1 MPERSA
7 LAQGVQIGVEA
18 TPGTNVAA
26 NKKFN
31 SIGIDASMTAEMQE
45 FRAMGNKYKT
55 IIVEGKEWVEADLT
69 GAGNYEELTYMFA
82 SCLVS
87 PGAPVTSDT
96 TARTWTFGPAT
107 AAEDTVKTMTVE
119 IGGAVRAHKFN
130 YGLVTEIELD
140 MSRDGIEISGAMIGQ
155 RISDNIT
162 LTPAPT
168 TLPEVPI
175 LPTDIDV
182 YLDSTSGGLGATK
195 LTRVVNATI
204 HLGDRFNPVW
214 VLNTANNSFVAHVE
228 GEPSATITLLMEADA
243 EGMNQLTQMRAGSTK
258 FLRIKATSPTLA
270 GAATVFYSL
279 IWDAAIKV
287 SEPGDFD
294 ETDGLFTIEWTFEM
308 VHDGTWGKAYT
319 VALVNKLTAL

>member
-55 IIVEGKEWVEADLT
+55 VIVEGKEWVEADLS

-82 SCLVS
+82 SCLVA
-87 PGAPVTSDT
+87 PGAPTTSDT
-96 TARTWTFGPAT
+96 TAKTWTFGPAT
-107 AAEDTVKTMTVE
+107 SGEDTVKTMTVE
-119 IGGAVRAHKFN
+119 VGGPVRAHKFN
-130 YGLVTEIELD
+130 YGLVTEIEID
-140 MSRDGIEISGAMIGQ
+140 MSRDGVEISGAMIGQ

-162 LTPAPT
+162 MTVGPT

-182 YLDSTSGGLGATK
+182 FLDTTSAGLGTTK

-228 GEPSATITLLMEADA
+228 SEPSATITLLMEADA
-243 EGMNQLTQMRAGSTK
+243 EGMAALTQMRAGSTK
-258 FLRIKATSPTLA
+258 FIRIKATSPTLA
-270 GAATVFYSL
+270 GAVTVFYSL
-279 IWDAAIKV
+279 TWDAAIKV

-308 VHDGTWGKAYT
+308 VHDGTWGKAFT
-319 VALVNKLTAL
+319 VSLVNKLGAL